1 MLSTIAFVFL
11 GVAVVAATAVFF
23 LRARRREEDS
33 ADAGA
38 AASDGLAEMRA
49 LGQRI
54 ETLVGQ
60 QQLQGETSRQ
70 HLSQKLDSVG
80 EHVEQHRTHLAG
92 LQNELRHEVHRRDAE
107 MDEIRTQL
115 ASIQHASLQSALAP
129 PPAAAPFAL
138 APRLAPPPMP
148 GPAPSP
154 VAAPFPAEPTGDG
167 LAAAFGG
174 SPTADGWDTGAAPV
188 RLTNAAPPAAGLFTF
203 ADPFASASFDTTDP
217 FDIPVPSAAPPFAA
231 PADDEPVTAASSEFE
246 PFDYQPPT
254 GEDGLL
260 PLGPIDG
267 PAFSSDDDSTLFE
280 DLSFGGPAAVSFG
293 AFASPASQARHSA
306 EVTAAAPAP
315 GVPAPPSESAW
326 IARAGRP
333 GTEGLLPIG
342 VATDE
347 FFAPAFETPA
357 FDAPAFETPAFDA
370 PVPSVAVPAFQ
381 PPAFETAAFAAPAPA
396 EAPTPA
402 TAPPLP
408 ANAALVVPP
417 GADDL
422 TIIMTI
428 DADVQNALYL
438 AGVTSLDE
446 IARWSR
452 ADARRIAADV
462 GISEETIMNQWI
474 FEAQAALFQSHT
486 SR

>member
-1 MLSTIAFVFL
+1 MLSTIAFLFL
-11 GVAVVAATAVFF
+11 GVAVVAATVGFF

-70 HLSQKLDSVG
+70 HLTQKLDAVG

-129 PPAAAPFAL
+129 PPAAAL
-138 APRLAPPPMP
+138 SAPLVIPARSEAP
-148 GPAPSP
+148 PAPSP
-154 VAAPFPAEPTGDG
+154 VAAPFPAEPMGDG
-167 LAAAFGG
+167 LAAAFGD

-188 RLTNAAPPAAGLFTF
+188 RPDAAPPPAAGLFTF
-203 ADPFASASFDTTDP
+203 ADPFASASFDTADP
-217 FDIPVPSAAPPFAA
+217 FGAPDTSASAPFAA
-231 PADDEPVTAASSEFE
+231 PADDELVTAAGSEFE
-246 PFDYQPPT
+246 PFDYQPPADD
-254 GEDGLL
+254 DGLL
-260 PLGPIDG
+260 PLGPSDG
-267 PAFSSDDDSTLFE
+267 PAFSSDDDATLFE
-280 DLSFGGPAAVSFG
+280 DLSFGGPADVSFG
-293 AFASPASQARHSA
+293 GFPSAVSPAGHAT
-306 EVTAAAPAP
+306 EFTTAVPTTAPR
-315 GVPAPPSESAW
+315 VPAPPSESAW

-333 GTEGLLPIG
+333 ETEGLLPLSAPAESFAPAFTA
-342 VATDE
+342 VSFDAPS
-347 FFAPAFETPA
+347 FQAPAFETPG
-357 FDAPAFETPAFDA
+357 FETPAFQA
-370 PVPSVAVPAFQ
+370 PAAEVPAFGPPTFE
-381 PPAFETAAFAAPAPA
+381 PPASETPA
-396 EAPTPA
+396 EAP
-402 TAPPLP
+402 LS
-408 ANAALVVPP
+408 AALVVPP

-422 TIIMTI
+422 TIIATI
-428 DADVQNALYL
+428 DADLQHALYL

-452 ADARRIAADV
+452 ADARRIAAEV
-462 GISEETIMNQWI
+462 SVSEETIMNQWI
-474 FEAQAALFQSHT
+474 FEAQAALFQSHA